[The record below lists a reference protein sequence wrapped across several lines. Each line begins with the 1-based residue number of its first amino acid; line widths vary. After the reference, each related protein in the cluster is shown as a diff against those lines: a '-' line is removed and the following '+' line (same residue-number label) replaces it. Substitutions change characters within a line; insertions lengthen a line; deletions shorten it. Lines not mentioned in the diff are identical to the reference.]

1 MNFGYMNG
9 HSSHLPWLNYR
20 CKIECLQPQFF
31 LVSHNTTKAWE
42 NAYVVGFGP
51 YMWNG
56 REQRKRKRWLK
67 DHILG
72 PWQRRGCLGRE
83 VRYALVMILKHS
95 QKGRQ
100 WLSKVN
106 NYEDTPYWLN
116 ACWTT
121 SETCVSFTVLLMS
134 LLMSRACFPSSGKVT
149 YPTAQV
155 PRWRNLYPLVSR

>member
-1 MNFGYMNG
+1 MICNKWINACNAIMNFGYMNG

-20 CKIECLQPQFF
+20 CKIKCLQSQFF
-31 LVSHNTTKAWE
+31 SVSHNTTKAWE

-56 REQRKRKRWLK
+56 REQRKKKRWLK

-106 NYEDTPYWLN
+106 NYEDTR
-116 ACWTT
+116 
-121 SETCVSFTVLLMS
+121 
-134 LLMSRACFPSSGKVT
+134 SRACFPSSGKVT

-155 PRWRNLYPLVSR
+155 PRWRNFYPLVSR